1 MILAP
6 RPLSARLLARTAAV
20 IAVGALPVLA
30 AGPAAAADIIDV
42 TGANPA
48 AVEIGYTCDAPT
60 VVTSAKAMVGE
71 PTADRPAA
79 LGMQEAV
86 TCDGTE
92 RSTTITLVTA
102 PGQVPLPPGAIM
114 QVRVALVDKNDLVVA
129 GQNKILQL
137 GS

>member
-1 MILAP
+1 MILLS
-6 RPLSARLLARTAAV
+6 RPLARAA
-20 IAVGALPVLA
+20 AVLA
-30 AGPAAAADIIDV
+30 ALTLPALAAGTAAAADTIDV

-48 AVEIGYTCDAPT
+48 TVELSYSCDAPT
-60 VVTSAKAMVGE
+60 IVTSAKAMVGE

-86 TCDGTE
+86 TCDGAQRT
-92 RSTTITLVTA
+92 TTIALVAA
-102 PGQVPLPPGAIM
+102 PGQAPLPPGAIM
-114 QVRVALVDKNDLVVA
+114 QVRVALVDRNDLVVA